1 MAQLK
6 EQPADAAMVHS
17 LQNAGII
24 KSLQPRLYEHG
35 MLQRDAALVTSIV
48 LAGYQWKAKTNEPSS
63 MEILLLQ

>member
-48 LAGYQWKAKTNEPSS
+48 LAGYQ
-63 MEILLLQ
+63 